1 MARPATT
8 PDPILILVW
17 SILKRMVGTI
27 QVRMDRAEGNGA
39 YEVTKAIA
47 QAIVLEPHQYRAVSA
62 TTSYAETGLNSVMLS
77 NVGGSQ

>member
-39 YEVTKAIA
+39 YEVIKAIA
-47 QAIVLEPHQYRAVSA
+47 QAVVLEPHQ
-62 TTSYAETGLNSVMLS
+62 
-77 NVGGSQ
+77 